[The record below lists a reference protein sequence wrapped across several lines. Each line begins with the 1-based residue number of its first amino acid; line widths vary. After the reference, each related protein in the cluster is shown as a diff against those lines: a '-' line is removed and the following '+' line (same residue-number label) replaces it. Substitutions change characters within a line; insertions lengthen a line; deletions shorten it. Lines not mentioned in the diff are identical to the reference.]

1 MKNYDL
7 TTQNIYILSNLWQK
21 EHTDTIPQGKLFI
34 VIKSDNSFGKGKLKL
49 QYRNW
54 HFSTS

>member
-1 MKNYDL
+1 MTSQDKIFTFFL
-7 TTQNIYILSNLWQK
+7 ICGKK

-49 QYRNW
+49 QY
-54 HFSTS
+54 SY